1 MLSDDGIHRTPWML
15 VTRDPKMVKEQKDTD
30 RGKRVRSEF
39 KEALKKW
46 NITEDRIIHVTSKE
60 SILLNL
66 QRFTSNS
73 WLILTFQKMTLF
85 YMMDLNAFKRQTIVI
100 FDNLGLKIHIEYPI
114 NVHRFLSPNGNKLH
128 GCKSI

>member
-1 MLSDDGIHRTPWML
+1 MLSDDVIHRTPWML

-39 KEALKKW
+39 KEALKKC

-66 QRFTSNS
+66 QRFT
-73 WLILTFQKMTLF
+73 
-85 YMMDLNAFKRQTIVI
+85 
-100 FDNLGLKIHIEYPI
+100 I
-114 NVHRFLSPNGNKLH
+114 NF
-128 GCKSI
+128 